1 MNDFTTDIQVI
12 EAIKAGDPNA
22 IKYLYTQY
30 YSMIADFILKN
41 SGLKE
46 DAEDI
51 FQETLIS
58 MISNIRKADFNLTS
72 KLGSYLY
79 SISRN
84 MWLYRL
90 RKIKSGPFLIKD
102 NYETIE
108 DESQIPEMELFE
120 DRHHLIAK
128 LFDKI
133 SVECQ
138 KILSGFYFEEKP
150 LKDIGVQMNYTE
162 GSIRVKKS
170 RCMDSLKKLVEH
182 DPAYIQ
188 LTQK

>member
-12 EAIKAGDPNA
+12 EAIKAGDPNG
-22 IKYLYTQY
+22 IKYLYKQY

-102 NYETIE
+102 SYEAIE

-120 DRHHLIAK
+120 DRHHMIAK

-138 KILSGFYFEEKP
+138 KILSGFYFENKA

-170 RCMDSLKKLVEH
+170 RCMDSLKKLVEN
-182 DPAYIQ
+182 DPDYIQ
-188 LTQK
+188 LIQK

>member
-12 EAIKAGDPNA
+12 EAIKAGDPNG

-102 NYETIE
+102 SYEAIE

-138 KILSGFYFEEKP
+138 KILSGFYFEEKQ

-170 RCMDSLKKLVEH
+170 RCMDSLKKLVEN